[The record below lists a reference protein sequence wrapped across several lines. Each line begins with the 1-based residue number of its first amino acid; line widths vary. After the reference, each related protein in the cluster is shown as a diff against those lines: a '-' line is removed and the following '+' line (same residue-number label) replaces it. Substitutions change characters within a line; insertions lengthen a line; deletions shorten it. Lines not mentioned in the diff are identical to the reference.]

1 MRFRWNQPKPREGQ
15 QLADISIYQDSMEDC
30 EKDYNALRFTVDESK
45 YDPDDS
51 DAERD
56 KTMSYATEK
65 ESDHDM
71 NMSGRSISF
80 RKEQI
85 YRACYN
91 QTTQSTTYDF

>member
-1 MRFRWNQPKPREGQ
+1 MRFRWNQPKPQEGQ
-15 QLADISIYQDSMEDC
+15 QVADISIYQDSMEDG

-51 DAERD
+51 DAEKD
-56 KTMSYATEK
+56 LKMSYATEK
-65 ESDHDM
+65 ESDNDIKM
-71 NMSGRSISF
+71 FRRRISF

-91 QTTQSTTYDF
+91 